1 MTNSKYIAGAN
12 VRQLLLIKYVFDD
25 VGVLLV
31 QQKNENKKLLV
42 SPIWKARV
50 FLYVA
55 RFSCLDFYR

>member
-42 SPIWKARV
+42 SPI
-50 FLYVA
+50 
-55 RFSCLDFYR
+55 